1 MDNKNPSLYKSIL
14 AQEKWRQ
21 KQIEIYYGTGR
32 PLFKN
37 WKEKLQS
44 PVVPNKRLQFIDGIK
59 IKPLTKKIVNNQCTN
74 D

>member
-1 MDNKNPSLYKSIL
+1 MENKNPSLYKSIL

-44 PVVPNKRLQFIDGIK
+44 PVVPNKRLLDSIHPYLK
-59 IKPLTKKIVNNQCTN
+59 
-74 D
+74 